1 MNTSVTVP
9 QNDSQM
15 IHSLRPD
22 AHLSPLGTLWDGAPL
37 ALGYWPVWLIMFLS
51 TLLLAVLVAL
61 IPSLDLMELAH
72 RPVIERMAEGIP
84 SWVVVDLVGLMSGG
98 AVLPGA
104 QEGATSLSLLM
115 FGFVLMPLL
124 GGLVSAFLY
133 GGVLLTYFEAPK
145 PFRLGRFFWGCWH
158 WFGGFLLLALLQA
171 ILFLFILLPLA
182 GGLVA
187 LGTLG
192 SAAQW
197 VALALFVL
205 LMVLWVML
213 FELARARMVVT
224 STRNPFPRDW
234 ARLRASL
241 PSAAAAA
248 WILRRGCAGAAGA
261 AGGFPLVDQ
270 SQHPAWALLLALL
283 FQQGFVTARLFT
295 RAMRLA
301 GLMRMGQQ
309 ERPVVVTV
317 QPEPAPQVNAI

>member
-22 AHLSPLGTLWDGAPL
+22 AHLSPLGTLWDGAKL

-84 SWVVVDLVGLMSGG
+84 SWAVVDLVGLMSGG

-104 QEGATSLSLLM
+104 QEVATSLSLLM

-213 FELARARMVVT
+213 FELARTRMVVT
-224 STRNPFPRDW
+224 STRNPF
-234 ARLRASL
+234 LGIGRAFVL
-241 PSAAAAA
+241 LFRQP
-248 WILRRGCAGAAGA
+248 LLLLGYYGAAVLVLLA
-261 AGGFPLVDQ
+261 LQAVFRLWINPNIPLG
-270 SQHPAWALLLALL
+270 ALLLALL
-283 FQQGFVTARLFT
+283 VQQGFVTARLFT